1 MLTVLR
7 AYHVAGRPKRPTPP
21 LQSFVKWSD
30 TVRGALMWLD
40 QGDPVRT
47 MARLRE
53 ADPTIINLK
62 AVLTAWRDQFSN
74 EPTTAK
80 DAVDAADATISER
93 ELGTLDRYV
102 RTHTHPALRAALL
115 MVAGRGGAIN
125 IGALGQWLGKHID
138 RVVDLGDG
146 DFVAFE
152 MPGVLRGDRR
162 WQVTAKLPQST
173 KVEG

>member
-30 TVRGALMWLD
+30 TVRGALMWLGA
-40 QGDPVRT
+40 GDPVRT

-62 AVLTAWRDQFSN
+62 AVLTAWRDEFGA

-80 DAVDAADATISER
+80 DAVAAADATIAVR
-93 ELGTLDRYV
+93 EE
-102 RTHTHPALRAALL
+102 LRAHPYPSRPSRRPPH
-115 MVAGRGGAIN
+115 GR
-125 IGALGQWLGKHID
+125 
-138 RVVDLGDG
+138 RS
-146 DFVAFE
+146 
-152 MPGVLRGDRR
+152 RR
-162 WQVTAKLPQST
+162 CN
-173 KVEG
+173 